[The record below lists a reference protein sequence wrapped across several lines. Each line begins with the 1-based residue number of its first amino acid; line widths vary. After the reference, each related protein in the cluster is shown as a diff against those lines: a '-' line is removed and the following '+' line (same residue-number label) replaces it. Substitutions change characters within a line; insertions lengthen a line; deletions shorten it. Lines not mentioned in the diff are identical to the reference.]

1 MARRWVI
8 RGHPLWTMFGPHL
21 KSTTVPGTFQHPR
34 NATDTRTESCEEYNC
49 QSLEK
54 SDVTVTGGSFTSA
67 PEPIRA
73 SPPHIRDS
81 VSDGSPG
88 LWGGLIDI
96 QRQATERTRMESENI
111 RLLENER
118 IQAKSNNG
126 EQVAGKSSGSARFK
140 PARHRASQFSR
151 GVHTTAAPSLTNDK
165 AVEIPYKTKSVIC
178 LPFKF
183 AHL

>member
-1 MARRWVI
+1 
-8 RGHPLWTMFGPHL
+8 
-21 KSTTVPGTFQHPR
+21 
-34 NATDTRTESCEEYNC
+34 
-49 QSLEK
+49 
-54 SDVTVTGGSFTSA
+54 
-67 PEPIRA
+67 
-73 SPPHIRDS
+73 
-81 VSDGSPG
+81 
-88 LWGGLIDI
+88 
-96 QRQATERTRMESENI
+96 MESENI

-165 AVEIPYKTKSVIC
+165 AVEIPYKPKNVIC